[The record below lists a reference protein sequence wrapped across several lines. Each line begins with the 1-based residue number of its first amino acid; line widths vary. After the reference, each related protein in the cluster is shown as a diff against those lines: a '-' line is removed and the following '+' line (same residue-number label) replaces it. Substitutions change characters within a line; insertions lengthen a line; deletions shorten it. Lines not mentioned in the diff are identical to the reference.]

1 MQSSHFGGASAA
13 LGLAS
18 IGAQHFGA
26 VAQHKGYQKA
36 IVAQGEETLRNIEH
50 LQWQESLSE
59 EANRA
64 TDLEHEE
71 NKLRFLDKQSVAMY
85 GAGIGGGGTAEAL
98 QDEST
103 VKLNAAQ
110 RLARMKGNMQTA
122 MIRQRQGSAVRSSKY
137 KMDAIAGKSTGTM
150 LTSVGN
156 MAGTL
161 GGMYSDSYKFM
172 K

>member
-18 IGAQHFGA
+18 IGSQHFGA
-26 VAQHKGYQKA
+26 MAQHKGYQDA
-36 IVAQGEETLRNIEH
+36 IIAQGEETIRNIEH

-59 EANRA
+59 EATRA

-85 GAGIGGGGTAEAL
+85 GAGIGGGATAEAL
-98 QDEST
+98 QDEAT

-110 RLARMKGNMQTA
+110 RLARMKGNMQAA
-122 MIRQRQGSAVRSSKY
+122 MIRQRQGSAVRSSGY
-137 KMDAIAGKSTGTM
+137 KMRSIAGQSKGTM
-150 LTSVGN
+150 LTSAGN
-156 MAGTL
+156 ML
-161 GGMYSDSYKFM
+161 GQVGSMFETQARIS
-172 K
+172 